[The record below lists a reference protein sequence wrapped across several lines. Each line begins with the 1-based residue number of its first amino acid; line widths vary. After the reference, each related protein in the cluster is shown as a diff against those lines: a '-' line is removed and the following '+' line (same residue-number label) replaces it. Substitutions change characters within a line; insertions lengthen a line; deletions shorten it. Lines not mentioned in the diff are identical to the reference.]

1 MSGPVNALIGDDFGM
16 EIPRTTVDEDE
27 LAIEKKMARFS
38 KTKEFKKLK
47 EYIDSRIEFYQQYLP
62 DGRPVP
68 ADMKMVGENWIIA
81 NAIIGEFK
89 AVLMAYELANEATKN
104 VQ

>member
-16 EIPRTTVDEDE
+16 EIPRTVVDEDE
-27 LAIEKKMARFS
+27 LLDEKKMARFS

-47 EYIDSRIEFYQQYLP
+47 EHIESRIEFYQQYLP
-62 DGRPVP
+62 DGRPIAGVNV
-68 ADMKMVGENWIIA
+68 DSNNWVIA

-89 AVLMAYELANEATKN
+89 AILAAYELANEAVRN